1 MTSINYLF
9 NLIYLFQ
16 DIQLG
21 FKPVVMINGNE
32 PAIEAFRLMEK
43 RGISSVAVVDNDR
56 KLVAVVSTADLKV
69 FSHLPPLPLW
79 PYPFPSLL
87 FPSRS
92 TSPLL
97 SSRSLEEPAMV
108 DNDRKLVPNYLNV
121 FGHLPPS
128 LSIYLLSH
136 LSHSLSTDGW
146 APR

>member
-69 FSHLPPLPLW
+69 FSHLPLR

-108 DNDRKLVPNYLNV
+108 DNDRKLVPDYLNV

-128 LSIYLLSH
+128 LSISFSRPISLIP
-136 LSHSLSTDGW
+136 SLSLVL
-146 APR
+146 